1 MQYYGKKLMSNE
13 KLADRVAQLRKSKGL
28 SQTDLGNLV
37 GVVWQNIQNVEL
49 GKVTR
54 PRYLEDL
61 ARALNV
67 SVDYLLSGNTSVE
80 SKSST
85 NPFSLV
91 AVDQPILPDSNKDLY
106 IVSVDKG
113 EKLYLTNSA
122 KETGKVSQIFIGH
135 ISSK

>member
-1 MQYYGKKLMSNE
+1 MSNE

-61 ARALNV
+61 ARALDV

-91 AVDQPILPDSNKDLY
+91 AIDQPILPDKDKDLY

-122 KETGKVSQIFIGH
+122 TKIGKVSQIFIGH

>member
-1 MQYYGKKLMSNE
+1 MNNE

-61 ARALNV
+61 ARALDV
-67 SVDYLLSGNTSVE
+67 SVDYLLSGNTTIE
-80 SKSST
+80 SKGST

-91 AVDQPILPDSNKDLY
+91 AVDQPILPNKEKDLY
-106 IVSVDKG
+106 LVSVNKG
-113 EKLYLTNSA
+113 EQLYLTNSA
-122 KETGKVSQIFIGH
+122 IEEAKVSQIFIGH

>member
-1 MQYYGKKLMSNE
+1 MQYLGKKLMSNE

-61 ARALNV
+61 ARALDV

-80 SKSST
+80 SKNST

-91 AVDQPILPDSNKDLY
+91 AVDQPILPDSDKDLY

-122 KETGKVSQIFIGH
+122 TETGKVSQIFIGH

>member
-1 MQYYGKKLMSNE
+1 MSE
-13 KLADRVAQLRKSKGL
+13 DTLAKRVAELRKSKGL

-37 GVVWQNIQNVEL
+37 GVVWQNVQNVEL

-61 ARALNV
+61 ARALDV
-67 SVDYLLSGNTSVE
+67 SVDYLLSGDTSIE
-80 SKSST
+80 SKGST

-91 AVDQPILPDSNKDLY
+91 AVDQPILPNKDKDMY

-113 EKLYLTNSA
+113 EQLYLTNSA
-122 KETGKVSQIFIGH
+122 NKEAKVSQIFIGH

>member
-1 MQYYGKKLMSNE
+1 MSNE

-61 ARALNV
+61 ARALDV

-91 AVDQPILPDSNKDLY
+91 AIDQPILPDKDKDLY
-106 IVSVDKG
+106 IVSVNKG

-122 KETGKVSQIFIGH
+122 AEAGKVSQIFIGH

>member
-1 MQYYGKKLMSNE
+1 MSNE

-61 ARALNV
+61 ATALDV

-80 SKSST
+80 SKGST

-91 AVDQPILPDSNKDLY
+91 AVDQPILPDKDKDLY

-122 KETGKVSQIFIGH
+122 AEAGKVSQIFIGH
-135 ISSK
+135 INPK